1 MKNCCDLP
9 YFALRRWKKFTRA
22 MKLTIFLLLFSL
34 LTATAA
40 STYSQSTRINLKM
53 KDASLV
59 DIFREIERK
68 SDFGFFF
75 KSEDMDMN
83 KQISIDLQNATISE
97 ILEKVL
103 INNYSYR
110 IIDKNII
117 ITKSNTFEVQQQKS
131 VTGRVTDSSGST
143 LPGVSVVVKGT
154 TNGTITDMDGNFK
167 LSSVPENAVL
177 QFSFVGMKTQEIA
190 TAGKTSINIAMKE
203 ESIGIEEVVA
213 VGYGTQ
219 KKVNLTGAVASVDVK
234 DMIATRPVIN
244 ASSLLS
250 GAVPGLYVNASDQ
263 RPSNDGNSSILIR
276 GNGTLNNSSPY
287 VLIDGVEGSLS
298 SVNPQDIE
306 SVSVLKDAASAS
318 IYGSRAA
325 NGVILITTKQGTKGA
340 LKVEYNGYVNF
351 ESANLSKLEFVSDYA
366 DYMNYMNNAYAASNK
381 PKPFSQGKIDEWG
394 NDNGADPLKYP
405 NTNVLDIFKTAVATQ
420 HNISASG
427 GNEKLRFFTSFNYSK
442 NPGVMENSGTQKYSL
457 RSNLDATL
465 TSWLTLGTQISGY
478 IGKDQPGASQI
489 TPDSNGADK
498 VFTYLLATTPSI
510 VFRAPDGRYGGVNN
524 TEDDVQAGNNNP
536 LKNLN
541 SVTGL
546 YNSYLTK
553 ARLYATI
560 NPLKGLT
567 VTGSYSYENS
577 QTVTQG
583 VRPVFIDRWNFYNET
598 IQTSGI
604 VQTSVSNSNTT
615 NFRYFMDGVARY
627 ENKFLQDRLSMSV
640 MAGASQ
646 EQYRTQNFSASR
658 KDLIDPSL
666 SVINGAT
673 GDMSASGS
681 ASEWAMRS
689 FFSRLNLDWKG
700 KYLAELN
707 LRADASSRFAT
718 DKRIGYF
725 PSVSLGWR
733 VSEENFMGST
743 KGWLDNLKLRA
754 SYGSLGNNAIGNYD
768 ALSTYGISNY
778 VLNKAIASGLAQK
791 AIANP
796 LLTWESTY
804 VANVGIDFSM
814 MRSKLSGTIEF
825 FNKQTKNILIS
836 LPAPA
841 VHGTTTIP
849 KQNAAQVTNQGVEL
863 TLGWNDRINKNF
875 TYGFDGNITYIHNN
889 VDKFRGSYYSI
900 SGSQLITEGQ
910 PINVRYVRVVDR
922 IVSTDDDLALVNQ
935 MLANAPVVNGV
946 KQTVFPYGV
955 PAKGDFLYKDINNDG
970 LVNDNDRVIKG
981 WGSTPLFTYG
991 INLKCSYK
999 SIDFS
1004 MLLQG
1009 TAGFQGY
1016 LQDAYFTPSV
1026 RWGYQMSKEIAEGAW
1041 TPEKA
1046 QTGNFS
1052 YPRQLEYT
1060 STINTQVS
1068 DFWVC
1073 SRSYLKIRNISL
1085 GYTLPKSLTQKA
1097 YINGFRVFGSLEN
1110 FFTFTKWKGVDP
1122 ETGNL
1127 SYPAM
1132 RQATLGVN
1140 ITF

>member
-1 MKNCCDLP
+1 MKMYRIILGDKGSWTKK
-9 YFALRRWKKFTRA
+9 LRI
-22 MKLTIFLLLFSL
+22 MKLTVILLLVGMVAMS
-34 LTATAA
+34 AT
-40 STYSQSTRINLKM
+40 TYSQSTKLNVNTKNSSLINVFRQIEDQSEFYFYFNKEDVKDRELVSVELKDV
-53 KDASLV
+53 K
-59 DIFREIERK
+59 I
-68 SDFGFFF
+68 
-75 KSEDMDMN
+75 N
-83 KQISIDLQNATISE
+83 E
-97 ILEKVL
+97 ILDQVL
-103 INNYSYR
+103 ENTGLEYK
-110 IIDKNII
+110 IIDRYVVVKVKGSPDPIMG
-117 ITKSNTFEVQQQKS
+117 TQVQLK
-131 VTGRVTDSSGST
+131 VSGKVSDNSGGS
-143 LPGVSVVVKGT
+143 LPGVTVSVKGT
-154 TNGTITDMDGNFK
+154 TNGTITDAEGK
-167 LSSVPENAVL
+167 YSLSNIPDNATL
-177 QFSFVGMKTQEIA
+177 IFSFVGMKSKEVA
-190 TAGKTSINIAMKE
+190 VAGKMSINVTLTE

-219 KKVNLTGAVASVDVK
+219 KKVNLTGSVSSVNVK
-234 DMIATRPVIN
+234 DMASSRPVIN
-244 ASSLLS
+244 TSSLLS
-250 GAVPGLYVNASDQ
+250 GAATGLYVNAGDQ
-263 RPSNDGNSSILIR
+263 RPTNDGNSSILIR

-325 NGVILITTKQGTKGA
+325 NGVILITTKQGTKGS

-351 ESANLSKLEFVSDYA
+351 ESANLSKLAYVTNYA
-366 DYMNYMNNAYAASNK
+366 DYMGYINNAYAASNK
-381 PKPFSQGKIDEWG
+381 PKPFSQGKIDEWR
-394 NDNGADPLKYP
+394 NDNGANPLKYP
-405 NTNVLDIFKTAVATQ
+405 NTNVLDIFNTAVATQ

-442 NPGVMENSGTQKYSL
+442 NPGVMENSGTERFSM

-465 TSWLTLGTQISGY
+465 TSWLTLGTQISGN

-489 TPDSNGADK
+489 DN
-498 VFTYLLATTPSI
+498 VFTYMTPTTPSM

-524 TEDDVQAGNNNP
+524 TEDDSQSGNNNP

-541 SVTGL
+541 NTTGL

-553 ARLYATI
+553 VRMYATI

-567 VTGSYSYENS
+567 ITGSYSYENA
-577 QTVTQG
+577 QTTTQG

-598 IQTSGI
+598 IQSSGV

-615 NFRYFMDGVARY
+615 NFRNFMDGVARY
-627 ENKFLQDRLSMSV
+627 EHKFFSDRLNFTV

-646 EQYRTQNFSASR
+646 EQYRSQSFSASR

-689 FFSRLNLDWKG
+689 FFSRVNLDWKG
-700 KYLAELN
+700 KYLAEFN
-707 LRADASSRFAT
+707 LRSDLSSRFAS
-718 DKRIGYF
+718 DKRQGYF
-725 PSVSLGWR
+725 PSASIGWR
-733 VSEENFMGST
+733 ISEEEFMGTT
-743 KGWLDNLKLRA
+743 KNWLNNLKLRA
-754 SYGSLGNNAIGNYD
+754 SYGSLGNNSIGNYD
-768 ALSTYGISNY
+768 ALSTYGIANY

-796 LLTWESTY
+796 ILTWESTV
-804 VANVGIDFSM
+804 VANAGIDFSM
-814 MRSKLSGTIEF
+814 FRNRFSGTIEA
-825 FNKQTKNILIS
+825 FNKQTQNILIS

-841 VHGTTTIP
+841 VHGTTIIP
-849 KQNAAQVTNQGVEL
+849 KQNAAQVTNKGVEL
-863 TLGWNDRINKNF
+863 SLAWNDKIGKNF
-875 TYGFDGNITYIHNN
+875 SYGVDGNVTYIHNN
-889 VDKFRGSYYSI
+889 VDKFRGNFYSI

-922 IVSTDDDLALVNQ
+922 IVSSDADLALVNQ
-935 MLANAPVVNGV
+935 MLANAPVINGV

-955 PAKGDFLYKDINNDG
+955 PGKGDFLYKDTNGDG
-970 LVNDNDRVIKG
+970 LVNDNDRVIEG

-991 INLKCSYK
+991 ANLRCSYK
-999 SIDFS
+999 SIDLS
-1004 MLLQG
+1004 VLLQG
-1009 TAGFQGY
+1009 VAGYKGY
-1016 LQDAYFTPSV
+1016 FQDAYFTPTV
-1026 RWGYQMSKEIAEGAW
+1026 RWGYQISKEIAEGAW

-1046 QTGNFS
+1046 QTGNFT
-1052 YPRQLEYT
+1052 YPRQLEYS
-1060 STINTQVS
+1060 STLNTQIS
-1068 DFWVC
+1068 DFWLC

-1085 GYTLPKSLTQKA
+1085 GYTLPNALTQKA
-1097 YINGFRVFGSLEN
+1097 FINTLRIFGSLEN
-1110 FFTFTKWKGVDP
+1110 FFTFTKWKGIDP

-1132 RQATLGVN
+1132 RQATVGVN